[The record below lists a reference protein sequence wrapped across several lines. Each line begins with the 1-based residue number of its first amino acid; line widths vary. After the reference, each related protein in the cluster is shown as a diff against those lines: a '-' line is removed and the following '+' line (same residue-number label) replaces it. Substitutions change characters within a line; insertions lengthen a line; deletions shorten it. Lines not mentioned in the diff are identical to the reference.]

1 MSDSLQD
8 SNACV
13 HVVVTDGSDKYRLAQ
28 AIAGH
33 RVRSSRWSPA

>member
-1 MSDSLQD
+1 MRDSLQD
-8 SNACV
+8 SNFSE

-33 RVRSSRWSPA
+33 RVRSSR